1 VKEFLV
7 YTAARLAVFVACFA
21 LVLGAWLLVDRDGPV
36 PVLWPLLLAA
46 VLSTLVS
53 AYLLRGM
60 RERFALRVQSRAERM
75 SQRFEEMKAKE
86 DHD

>member
-7 YTAARLAVFVACFA
+7 YTSARLGLFITTYAIIFGIYVLVA
-21 LVLGAWLLVDRDGPV
+21 GTPV

-46 VLSTLVS
+46 VISAVLSI
-53 AYLLRGM
+53 YLLKGM
-60 RERFALRVQSRAERM
+60 RERFAAKVQSRAARM

-86 DHD
+86 DVD